1 MGIQGG
7 HLCGPS
13 MMILMIYS
21 IDFHS
26 RRLDPPTL
34 CCWEGT
40 RFDPERRACEDDP
53 DVRWNKAGAGSQC
66 FREMD
71 AKLIHKIY

>member
-1 MGIQGG
+1 MW
-7 HLCGPS
+7 S
-13 MMILMIYS
+13 KYDD
-21 IDFHS
+21 IDDIFHS
-26 RRLDPPTL
+26 
-34 CCWEGT
+34 GT

-53 DVRWNKAGAGSQC
+53 DVRWNKAGAGSKC